1 MTYQSFLDSSPGSII
16 TKGYGLFSNPT
27 PQTVDGTIV
36 IGSWT
41 DPLITK
47 SGNTLVIPQ
56 GYQVQL
62 IASFY
67 TERATGTTGSNFCKL
82 RWYDET
88 NTQYIGAR
96 ANVNCQWASPMPLN
110 FCSNA
115 ALALVDTSAGSITV
129 SCRMESITATT
140 TVNISGSRITTYGS
154 TSWLAAIT
162 APV

>member
-1 MTYQSFLDSSPGSII
+1 MTYQSFTGSATAAL
-16 TKGYGLFSNPT
+16 TKGYGKFSNPT
-27 PQTVDGTIV
+27 PQTANSTIV

-41 DPLITK
+41 DPVITK

-67 TERATGTTGSNFCKL
+67 AERATGTFGSNFCKL
-82 RWYDET
+82 RWYDDT
-88 NTQYIGAR
+88 ASQYIGAR
-96 ANVNCQWASPMPLN
+96 ANINSQWASPMPLN

-115 ALALVDTSAGSITV
+115 ALAFVDTSAGSITV

-140 TVNISGSRITTYGS
+140 SVNISGSRVTTYGS

-162 APV
+162 AAV

>member
-1 MTYQSFLDSSPGSII
+1 VTYQSFADSPSGSI
-16 TKGYGLFSNPT
+16 TKNFGFFTNPT
-27 PQTVDGTIV
+27 PQTANGTIV
-36 IGSWT
+36 IGSWSG
-41 DPLITK
+41 PVISQ

-96 ANVNCQWASPMPLN
+96 ANVNSQWATPLPLN
-110 FCSNA
+110 FTSNA
-115 ALALVDTSAGSITV
+115 ALAFVDTSAGSITV
-129 SCRMESITATT
+129 SCRMEAISATT
-140 TVNISGSRITTYGS
+140 TVNISGSRVTTYGS
-154 TSWLAAIT
+154 QSWLAAIT
-162 APV
+162 SAV

>member
-1 MTYQSFLDSSPGSII
+1 VTYQSFADSSSGSIA
-16 TKGYGLFSNPT
+16 KGYGLFSNPT
-27 PQTVDGTIV
+27 PQTANGTIF

-41 DPLITK
+41 DPVITK

-56 GYQVQL
+56 GYLVQL

-96 ANVNCQWASPMPLN
+96 ANVNAQWASPLPLN
-110 FCSNA
+110 FTSNA
-115 ALALVDTSAGSITV
+115 ALAFVDTSAGSITV
-129 SCRMESITATT
+129 SCRMEAISATAQ
-140 TVNISGSRITTYGS
+140 VNISGSRLTTFGS
-154 TSWLAAIT
+154 QSWLAAIT
-162 APV
+162 TAV